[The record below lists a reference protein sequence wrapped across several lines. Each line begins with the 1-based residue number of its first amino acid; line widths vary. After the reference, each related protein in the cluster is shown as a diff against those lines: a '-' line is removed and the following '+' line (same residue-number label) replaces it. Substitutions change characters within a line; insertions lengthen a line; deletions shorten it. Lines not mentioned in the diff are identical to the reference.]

1 MGPCLGTGR
10 LLGGKRDQ
18 RKGEEERTL
27 EGIPLLWSIS
37 IFSKFLT
44 FGPCHSHPADLE
56 TVPLHL
62 CCINRPMFLCSVR
75 VTPSRDEVVKYLLSL
90 AGRGGLS

>member
-1 MGPCLGTGR
+1 MGPCLGAGR
-10 LLGGKRDQ
+10 LLGGKRDR

-44 FGPCHSHPADLE
+44 FGLSHSHPPDLE

-62 CCINRPMFLCSVR
+62 CCIKRPMFLCSGW
-75 VTPSRDEVVKYLLSL
+75 VTSSRDEVVKYLLSL
-90 AGRGGLS
+90 VGRGGLS